1 MPQKQ
6 SLTGKEAQTN
16 VNLPLFLDFWILVN
30 YANMP
35 KYGNINKAMVSK
47 EKQSK
52 NSLVKIRVRVA
63 ATLFLSLQF
72 SVLLLTSTNWIIQI
86 FHPTQNICTS
96 YISFFSFGNTYE
108 GTRGPGCLLT
118 GLEKNVFYI
127 SYNSNFDI
135 YFYKCFFLF
144 NFEIFRPGHI
154 LGNGGC
160 GCLLPEA
167 VKA

>member
-16 VNLPLFLDFWILVN
+16 VNLPLFLDFWILVK

-96 YISFFSFGNTYE
+96 YISLFFHLE
-108 GTRGPGCLLT
+108 IHMREREALVACLL
-118 GLEKNVFYI
+118 GWKRMFFIFRIIRILIYISINVF
-127 SYNSNFDI
+127 SYSILKFFVRDI
-135 YFYKCFFLF
+135 YQGMGVAVACFL
-144 NFEIFRPGHI
+144 R
-154 LGNGGC
+154 L
-160 GCLLPEA
+160 
-167 VKA
+167 

>member
-6 SLTGKEAQTN
+6 TLTGKEAQTN

-30 YANMP
+30 YADMP

-72 SVLLLTSTNWIIQI
+72 SVLLFTSTNWKIQI
-86 FHPTQNICTS
+86 FHPT
-96 YISFFSFGNTYE
+96 
-108 GTRGPGCLLT
+108 
-118 GLEKNVFYI
+118 
-127 SYNSNFDI
+127 
-135 YFYKCFFLF
+135 
-144 NFEIFRPGHI
+144 
-154 LGNGGC
+154 
-160 GCLLPEA
+160 
-167 VKA
+167 

>member
-16 VNLPLFLDFWILVN
+16 VNLPLFLDFWILVK

-108 GTRGPGCLLT
+108 GTRGYGCLLT
-118 GLEKNVFYI
+118 GLENNVFIFHIFRILIYI
-127 SYNSNFDI
+127 SINVFSYSILKFFVRDI
-135 YFYKCFFLF
+135 YQGMGVAVACFL
-144 NFEIFRPGHI
+144 R
-154 LGNGGC
+154 L
-160 GCLLPEA
+160 
-167 VKA
+167 